1 MWDWLIV
8 GGGACGLAL
17 GYGASRRGQRVLV
30 LDDKDALAR
39 PSRGNFGLIWVQ
51 GKGADFTD
59 YARIT
64 QASARL
70 WPGFAQELQQL
81 TGVDLEYRPSGGLD
95 FCLSARELAERAAE
109 LAALHA
115 ATGLQTQMLT
125 RAEVARRLPGVG
137 EVTGASWCDAD
148 AHVNPL
154 MLLLALAQGIE
165 RQGGRVRRGSAV
177 QTAEAGSDGI
187 RLQLADGTQVQ
198 GRRLLLCTGLGGE
211 PLRNELGASLPVRG
225 VKGQILVTARQPPLL
240 PFATAHLRQTADG
253 TVLCG
258 DSWEEGDTGNQ
269 TRVSVLSAIARTATQ
284 LLPALGR
291 ARMLRAW
298 AATRVITPDGA
309 PLYQPSTL
317 YANVHSVACHSGIT
331 LAAWHA
337 LELAEL
343 LEQQSGAPLISMTT
357 ERFDVETNPSRR
369 HRIGSH

>member
-1 MWDWLIV
+1 MWDLVIV
-8 GGGACGLAL
+8 GGGVCGLAL

-30 LDDKDALAR
+30 LDDRDALAR

-51 GKGADFTD
+51 GKGVGFSD

-70 WPGFAQELQQL
+70 WPGFADELQQL

-95 FCLSARELAERAAE
+95 FCLSPQEVLEREAGLE
-109 LAALHA
+109 ALHA
-115 ATGLQTQMLT
+115 DTGLQTRMLNAT
-125 RAEVARRLPGVG
+125 ELACFLPGVG
-137 EVTGASWCDAD
+137 HVPGASWCDMD

-165 RQGGRVRRGSAV
+165 RRGGSVRRDEAV
-177 QTAEAGSDGI
+177 QQAEAGSDGVH
-187 RLQLADGTQVQ
+187 LLLDGGKEIH
-198 GRRLLLCTGLGGE
+198 GRHLLLCTGLGGE
-211 PLRNELGASLPVRG
+211 ALRDSLGVTLPVRG

-253 TVLCG
+253 TVMCG

-269 TRVSVLSAIARTATQ
+269 TQTLVLGKIARTATR
-284 LLPALGR
+284 LLPALGQ

-309 PLYQPSTL
+309 PLYQPSAR
-317 YANVHSVACHSGIT
+317 YSNVHAVACHSGVT

-337 LELAEL
+337 LELAGL
-343 LEQQSGAPLISMTT
+343 LAQHSGAPLLSMTT
-357 ERFDVETNPSRR
+357 ERFDVETNPNHR